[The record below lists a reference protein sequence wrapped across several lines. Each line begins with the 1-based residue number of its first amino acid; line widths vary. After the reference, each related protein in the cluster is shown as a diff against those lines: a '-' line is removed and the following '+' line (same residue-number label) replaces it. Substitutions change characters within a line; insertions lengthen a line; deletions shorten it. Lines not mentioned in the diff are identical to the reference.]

1 MSVGY
6 LACRGNTDLSVV
18 IRTAIVAGG
27 RVMVQL
33 GAGIVSDSEPAA
45 EWAKTVAKGL
55 DRVRSPTRKRRLR
68 RALNTPETVRRS
80 RLNAFFDAA
89 QKRAPWREAVVTAVS
104 FM

>member
-45 EWAKTVAKGL
+45 EWAETVAKGS
-55 DRVRSPTRKRRLR
+55 RSSAVADSKAQAPAGAEHSRNGSTKPVERL
-68 RALNTPETVRRS
+68 
-80 RLNAFFDAA
+80 FDAA